1 MNGHRSGNEVI
12 IEREGYYVSW
22 ISSLYD
28 KVALA
33 TGAGKGLE
41 KSKGQEIPEPG
52 AHIAAASR
60 TLPVIE
66 AINNKSGLF

>member
-1 MNGHRSGNEVI
+1 M
-12 IEREGYYVSW
+12 SW